1 MWAENLGQPCE
12 SIVVRVPQGV
22 RPNQKNASTAMGHR
36 EALDPPADGVPMPTL
51 HPGDVVIF
59 DRSAH

>member
-1 MWAENLGQPCE
+1 M
-12 SIVVRVPQGV
+12 